1 MKEIYEKLDL
11 AVIQFESQDVIVT
24 SDETPMDTP

>member
-11 AVIQFESQDVIVT
+11 AVIQFESLDVIVT
-24 SDETPMDTP
+24 SDETPMDDP